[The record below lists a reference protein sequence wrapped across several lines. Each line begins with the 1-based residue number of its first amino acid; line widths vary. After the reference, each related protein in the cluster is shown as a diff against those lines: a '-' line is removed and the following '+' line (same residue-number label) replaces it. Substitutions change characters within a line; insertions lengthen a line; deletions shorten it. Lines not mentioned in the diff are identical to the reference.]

1 MVTLDRYEVLRELHI
16 KRPRGIFFLL
26 CPLMDYVCG
35 LFFFFFYLGVLR
47 AKMCQSIPM
56 YSGTS
61 ELDTSVQCLA
71 ISCAVHAEFEA

>member
-35 LFFFFFYLGVLR
+35 LFFFFFF
-47 AKMCQSIPM
+47 
-56 YSGTS
+56 TS
-61 ELDTSVQCLA
+61 ECYGQKCVNQFRCTQVPQNWIPRSNA
-71 ISCAVHAEFEA
+71 